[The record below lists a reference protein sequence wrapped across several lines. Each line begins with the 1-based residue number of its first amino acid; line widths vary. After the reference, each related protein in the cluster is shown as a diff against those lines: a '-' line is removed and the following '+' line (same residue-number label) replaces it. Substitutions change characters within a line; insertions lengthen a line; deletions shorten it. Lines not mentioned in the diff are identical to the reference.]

1 MKIVNGMVNA
11 LRGVREAPF
20 IVLVGLFLGEIWAGM
35 MTTAF

>member
-20 IVLVGLFLGEIWAGM
+20 IDLIGQFLGEIRVG
-35 MTTAF
+35 TLITAF